1 MFAMALICKDGFQL
15 HFTYDLGFGWS
26 FDRISPWIMQEAA
39 GTLQV
44 HRETCSGSTQT
55 TRCHL
60 THEPNQNPLW
70 KAQSYTGRESKQRTP
85 SAVGC
90 QGGDGQAACNEV
102 LQCSTRWCCILEI
115 SLPCGSFYIGWGL
128 RCGKHTQILLLRH
141 TAFSQGKYGF
151 LFAIL

>member
-1 MFAMALICKDGFQL
+1 MGSSCISHMIWGLDEVLTEFLHELCKRL
-15 HFTYDLGFGWS
+15 LERCKYT
-26 FDRISPWIMQEAA
+26 
-39 GTLQV
+39 
-44 HRETCSGSTQT
+44 ETCSGSTQT